1 MRAKARSKN
10 PAPQEDVK
18 LMEDGE
24 VGLLCQVAE
33 VIVRSQGI
41 EDVKIQLLQMEE
53 LIVRAKEQSKSI
65 ALEEVVKLMEVGEVG
80 HIGLIV
86 EVIVRY
92 QDPEVAIIQ
101 LLQMEDLI
109 VRAKL
114 RRKNPAPKEDVKLM
128 EDGEVGQ
135 VGQVVKV
142 IVRRQGTDH
151 TCISMVISVS
161 SLDLEFA
168 TIHLLLMVG
177 MTVKEKTKIK
187 GNALIV
193 GENGLP
199 LLIKD
204 GAAGLNIKVIRMVS
218 HQDL

>member
-1 MRAKARSKN
+1 MEDLIVRAKARSKN

-53 LIVRAKEQSKSI
+53 LIVRAKEQ
-65 ALEEVVKLMEVGEVG
+65 
-80 HIGLIV
+80 
-86 EVIVRY
+86 
-92 QDPEVAIIQ
+92 
-101 LLQMEDLI
+101 
-109 VRAKL
+109 
-114 RRKNPAPKEDVKLM
+114 RKNPAPKEDVKLM

-187 GNALIV
+187 GNALNV

-199 LLIKD
+199 L
-204 GAAGLNIKVIRMVS
+204 
-218 HQDL
+218 